1 MSVRRR
7 GTNSISDEDLLTRT
21 SFVDARTAYKQVKKV
36 REVKHLRDLISFI
49 ALCEFSFVTY
59 LVYIKIGENNI
70 CIKMFLCIE
79 NTVVKRCVFLPSG
92 HVHLSKHKNNDVHPS
107 DLFDMLCYILN

>member
-21 SFVDARTAYKQVKKV
+21 SFVEARTAYKQVKKV

-70 CIKMFLCIE
+70 CIKIFLCIE
-79 NTVVKRCVFLPSG
+79 NTVV
-92 HVHLSKHKNNDVHPS
+92 NDVCFYPR
-107 DLFDMLCYILN
+107 DMSIYQNIKIMTFIHLTCLTCFVIF